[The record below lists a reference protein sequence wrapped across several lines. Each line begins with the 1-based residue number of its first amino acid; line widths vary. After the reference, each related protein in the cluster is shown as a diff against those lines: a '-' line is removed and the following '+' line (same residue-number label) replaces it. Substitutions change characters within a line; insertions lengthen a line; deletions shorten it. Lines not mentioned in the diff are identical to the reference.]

1 MKPIK
6 LVQYGS
12 TIAILT
18 FLAYLLVM
26 GALIMFGA
34 ECVAGDMGDLM
45 QQCVMFAMFV
55 GPEKLV
61 AFFGPAL
68 KRMQENGNGGKENG
82 K

>member
-12 TIAILT
+12 TVAILV

-26 GALIMFGA
+26 GCLVMLGA
-34 ECVAGDMGDLM
+34 KGVSGTMADLM

-55 GPEKLV
+55 APEKLA
-61 AFFGPAL
+61 AFFGPVL
-68 KRMQENGNGGKENG
+68 KRKQNGE
-82 K
+82 